1 MAVLAKSP
9 LPLLESWAEMLN
21 KSMNNSMNK
30 SSPYSFVW
38 LRRPEVGLTM
48 ARARIGGTGNRFNF
62 GELTVT
68 RCALRLASGQ
78 HGVAYVQG
86 RSKRKAELVALADA
100 LLQNDEMRASVE
112 QLLLQPIRQRL
123 SAMRQTTHD
132 KAQATRVEFFTVARD
147 GGGG

>member
-1 MAVLAKSP
+1 VNPLQNNDAGNANDATHALTEARREWMAVLAKSP

-78 HGVAYVQG
+78 HGVAYVPNE
-86 RSKRKAELVALADA
+86 KRN
-100 LLQNDEMRASVE
+100 LLRWPMRFCKT
-112 QLLLQPIRQRL
+112 
-123 SAMRQTTHD
+123 M
-132 KAQATRVEFFTVARD
+132 KRVQM
-147 GGGG
+147 